1 MAITDMTEEC
11 YKKMME
17 ELNRLE
23 QVERPIISAQIAEA
37 RDKGY
42 LSENAEYD
50 AAKEA
55 QGMLEMKISQ
65 LKDILANVRIIDE
78 SKMQTDTVQMLN
90 KVELLNLKNNQKV
103 TYTIV
108 SETESNLREGKIA
121 ASTPI
126 AKALLGKAKGEKV
139 SVKVPAGV
147 LEFEILNISL

>member
-1 MAITDMTEEC
+1 
-11 YKKMME
+11 
-17 ELNRLE
+17 
-23 QVERPIISAQIAEA
+23 
-37 RDKGY
+37 
-42 LSENAEYD
+42 
-50 AAKEA
+50 
-55 QGMLEMKISQ
+55 
-65 LKDILANVRIIDE
+65 
-78 SKMQTDTVQMLN
+78 MLN

-126 AKALLGKAKGEKV
+126 AKALIGKAKGEKV

>member
-1 MAITDMTEEC
+1 MGYISEEG
-11 YKKMME
+11 YNKLVAQLR
-17 ELNRLE
+17 ELE
-23 QVERPIISAQIAEA
+23 AVERPKIIEAIREA
-37 RDKGY
+37 RDKGD